1 MADPSGQGD
10 LQVNKVGGLR
20 EDLSKNL
27 RRERN
32 PVFLVSV
39 NQRCLICLQLGKKGH
54 SMSVTRKS
62 SAEYV
67 HHVELTAV
75 EEGFCKYSLH
85 NALLPT
91 SGNAKIRS
99 EKRKRKNV
107 EFIQR

>member
-1 MADPSGQGD
+1 MAYPSGQGD
-10 LQVNKVGGLR
+10 LQVKKVGGLR
-20 EDLSKNL
+20 EDLSKTL
-27 RRERN
+27 MREHN

-39 NQRCLICLQLGKKGH
+39 NQLCLICLQLGKKGH

-75 EEGFCKYSLH
+75 QGFCEYSLH

-91 SGNAKIRS
+91 SRQCQNP
-99 EKRKRKNV
+99 V
-107 EFIQR
+107 